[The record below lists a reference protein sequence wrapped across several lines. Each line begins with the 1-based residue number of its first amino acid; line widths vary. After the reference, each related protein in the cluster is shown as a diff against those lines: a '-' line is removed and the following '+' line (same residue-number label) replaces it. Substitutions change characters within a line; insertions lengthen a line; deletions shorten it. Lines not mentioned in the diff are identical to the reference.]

1 MPDPSNWKSRCTATC
16 VQVSKVE
23 LGSKNRKEVIALVV
37 LGVIGS
43 ITTARMFL
51 SSSVPPP
58 VAGQQI
64 ASTSTAK
71 PAMQRTA
78 SGKFVKV
85 TEPRLDPTLD
95 LDQLR
100 QNEQIKYAG
109 NARNIFVAGS
119 PVPEDNGTTD
129 HRKNKPEPPPV
140 PVVPP
145 PPPIELKFF
154 GFANKPGEA
163 KKIFLSHGEDIFIAS
178 EGDIVNRRYRVLHIS
193 PASVDIEDV
202 LNNNRQSIPL
212 TQG

>member
-1 MPDPSNWKSRCTATC
+1 M
-16 VQVSKVE
+16 E
-23 LGSKNRKEVIALVV
+23 LGTKNRKEVIALVV
-37 LGVIGS
+37 LGLVGS

-51 SSSVPPP
+51 SSPVPPP
-58 VAGQQI
+58 AAGPQI
-64 ASTSTAK
+64 ASTNTAK
-71 PAMQRTA
+71 PALQRNA
-78 SGKFVKV
+78 SGKLVKV
-85 TEPRLDPTLD
+85 TEPRLDPTLELD
-95 LDQLR
+95 LLR

-109 NARNIFVAGS
+109 TARNIFVNGM
-119 PVPEDNGTTD
+119 PEVIGNGTTD
-129 HRKNKPEPPPV
+129 HKKKPMPPPAPIV
-140 PVVPP
+140 IP

-154 GFANKPGEA
+154 GFASKPGEP